1 MRTYELVLVFDSGL
15 EVEQIETDLKRF
27 KEIMTSEG
35 GFIRVWERW
44 GKQRLAYEI
53 RRRQYGYYT
62 LVIFDTA
69 PSVINELER
78 IIRLTPTILRHLIT
92 VVDPSRAPEIDQ
104 ESVETLGAA
113 RPGKMN
119 ADENEDD
126 SETAEA
132 KDTESKTDEED
143 KEVNSSAEA
152 TEVETGTEDTVEATE
167 TADDTEQN
175 KKTEDVA

>member
-1 MRTYELVLVFDSGL
+1 MRTYELIIVFDSGL
-15 EVEQIETDLKRF
+15 EIEQIETDLKRF

-69 PSVINELER
+69 PSVIAELER
-78 IIRLTPTILRHLIT
+78 IIRLTPTILRYLIT
-92 VVDPSRAPEIDQ
+92 VVDASRAPEIDQ

-113 RPGKMN
+113 RPGNISAM
-119 ADENEDD
+119 ADEEATAQGTDAAA
-126 SETAEA
+126 AEA
-132 KDTESKTDEED
+132 GAADEATEEGLTDDAESSESDDT
-143 KEVNSSAEA
+143 SAEA
-152 TEVETGTEDTVEATE
+152 EDE
-167 TADDTEQN
+167 
-175 KKTEDVA
+175 KTEDVV

>member
-1 MRTYELVLVFDSGL
+1 MRTYELVVIFDSSL
-15 EVEQIETDLKRF
+15 EMEQIEADLKRF

-69 PSVINELER
+69 PSVITELER
-78 IIRLTPTILRHLIT
+78 IIRLTPSIIRHLII
-92 VVDPSRAPEIDQ
+92 VVDPVRAPEIDQ

-113 RPGKMN
+113 RVVG
-119 ADENEDD
+119 
-126 SETAEA
+126 
-132 KDTESKTDEED
+132 
-143 KEVNSSAEA
+143 
-152 TEVETGTEDTVEATE
+152 VETVVMGTAIGIDEDAGIESDLGVTEDEQGLIEV
-167 TADDTEQN
+167 DTSDEDTD

>member
-27 KEIMTSEG
+27 KDIMTTEG

-113 RPGKMN
+113 RPGKLN
-119 ADENEDD
+119 AEETEGKSEAADVVNAESEAVDKDKDTSSQADNTEE
-126 SETAEA
+126 SAEVEETAIA
-132 KDTESKTDEED
+132 SDDAGEED
-143 KEVNSSAEA
+143 E
-152 TEVETGTEDTVEATE
+152 
-167 TADDTEQN
+167 N